1 MGKEGLPH
9 IESPIHIKGEEGRK
23 PTTGKTAGMASLAA
37 CSTGSG
43 VSRWSAQS
51 CGPRRQSWRR
61 RALASP
67 GQVGSVLL
75 CRRGRRHGK
84 PGGLLHGQ
92 RRLQVER
99 AVLRATPPVLAADGV
114 GKPRTGWV
122 CVALPARPPAWQA
135 WRLAPLGADTPVRP
149 YRRHD
154 WVEKRAAGKGSQGR
168 QECRPQ
174 AWRPAHKKSLPH
186 ENRPQTRASAPQR
199 RPARHHSVCPRTAQT
214 VFGERGN
221 SQPCDSS

>member
-61 RALASP
+61 MALASP

-75 CRRGRRHGK
+75 CRRDRRHGK
-84 PGGLLHGQ
+84 PGGLLHWGRTRRSAPTDGTIGLRKEQ
-92 RRLQVER
+92 RVKG
-99 AVLRATPPVLAADGV
+99 AKADRNV
-114 GKPRTGWV
+114 GRRPGG
-122 CVALPARPPAWQA
+122 LP
-135 WRLAPLGADTPVRP
+135 
-149 YRRHD
+149 
-154 WVEKRAAGKGSQGR
+154 
-168 QECRPQ
+168 
-174 AWRPAHKKSLPH
+174 HKKSLPH
-186 ENRPQTRASAPQR
+186 ENRPQTRVSAPQR
-199 RPARHHSVCPRTAQT
+199 RPARHHSVCPQGCGGGFR
-214 VFGERGN
+214 
-221 SQPCDSS
+221 

>member
-61 RALASP
+61 MALASP

-75 CRRGRRHGK
+75 CRRDRRHGK

-99 AVLRATPPVLAADGV
+99 AVLRATPPVLAAEGV

-135 WRLAPLGADTPVRP
+135 WRLAP
-149 YRRHD
+149 
-154 WVEKRAAGKGSQGR
+154 RAAASPGGARSLAGYATSLGGGWR
-168 QECRPQ
+168 WQ
-174 AWRPAHKKSLPH
+174 APDRLGLCCSAGATAGMASLAACSTGCGHAGP
-186 ENRPQTRASAPQR
+186 PLQTSRSL
-199 RPARHHSVCPRTAQT
+199 QT
-214 VFGERGN
+214 SRLG
-221 SQPCDSS
+221 

>member
-1 MGKEGLPH
+1 MGKGGLPH

-23 PTTGKTAGMASLAA
+23 PTTGKTAGVASLAA

-61 RALASP
+61 MALASP

-75 CRRGRRHGK
+75 CRRDRRHGK
-84 PGGLLHGQ
+84 PGGLLH
-92 RRLQVER
+92 
-99 AVLRATPPVLAADGV
+99 
-114 GKPRTGWV
+114 W
-122 CVALPARPPAWQA
+122 VALPARPPAWQA

-174 AWRPAHKKSLPH
+174 TWRPA
-186 ENRPQTRASAPQR
+186 PQEESAPRKSAADKSFCPTTAACATSQCLPPGLR
-199 RPARHHSVCPRTAQT
+199 GRFSESGETVSPAILR
-214 VFGERGN
+214 N
-221 SQPCDSS
+221 SSRSGGRMGG